1 MAVEAML
8 RCIAAHPAARDRA
21 GLKISGGMRRVADA
35 LPYLAL
41 CRQYLGD
48 AALQPQRFRIGA
60 SSLLDDIEAVLGG
73 SAAPAAEGSY

>member
-1 MAVEAML
+1 ML
-8 RCIAAHPAARDRA
+8 
-21 GLKISGGMRRVADA
+21 

-41 CRQYLGD
+41 CRQALGE

-73 SAAPAAEGSY
+73 TAAPAAPDGY